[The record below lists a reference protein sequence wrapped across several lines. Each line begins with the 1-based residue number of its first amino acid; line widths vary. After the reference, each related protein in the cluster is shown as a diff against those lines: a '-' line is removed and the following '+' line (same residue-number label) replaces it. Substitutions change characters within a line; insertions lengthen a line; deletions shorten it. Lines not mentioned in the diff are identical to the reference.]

1 MLRSFLFGFP
11 LLLLAPA
18 APSQP
23 MGGAASRL
31 TAMQEADMRLL
42 ASDELMGRRAGTPWD
57 AVAARYIAEQFRA
70 AGAAPVTGAD
80 YFQRFALPDGGASQN
95 VLGVIAGSDPQLK
108 DEYVMLLAH
117 YDHVGT
123 GDHGGGMRPPT
134 EADSIYNGARDNGMG
149 VVALLHAARTLA
161 ADPPARSVVLFAAGA
176 EEMGLVG
183 SRYYAENPLV
193 PLEQTVFALNVDTG
207 GYSDTSAVTVVG
219 LERTTAAALIREG
232 ARRAGL
238 GITPAPDP
246 RMQLFRRSDNINL
259 ARRGI
264 PAPTF
269 SPGFLSFSDPGV
281 ADYYH
286 QVGDEVDD
294 LDFAYLARFAEG
306 YAEAARLIADAPER
320 PRWTPGDEF
329 EATAR
334 ALYGD

>member
-1 MLRSFLFGFP
+1 MRSFLLLVCLVAVAP
-11 LLLLAPA
+11 LASA
-18 APSQP
+18 QP
-23 MGGAASRL
+23 IGDVQSR
-31 TAMQEADMRLL
+31 AMQEADMRFL

-57 AVAARYIAEQFRA
+57 HVAARYIAEQLRA
-70 AGAAPVTGAD
+70 AGVSPVTEAG
-80 YFQRFALPDGGASQN
+80 YFQPFALPDGAESQN
-95 VLGVIAGSDPQLK
+95 VLGVIPGTDPELR

-117 YDHVGT
+117 YDHVGA
-123 GDHGGGMRPPT
+123 GDHGGGMRPTT

-149 VVALLHAARTLA
+149 VVALLHAARSLA
-161 ADPPARSVVLFAAGA
+161 ADPPARSIVLFAAGA

-183 SRYYAENPLV
+183 SRFYAEHPLV

-219 LERTTAAALIREG
+219 LERTTAAPLIREG
-232 ARRAGL
+232 AARAGL
-238 GITPAPDP
+238 GLTPQPDP

-286 QVGDEVDD
+286 QVTDEVGD
-294 LDFAYLARFAEG
+294 LDFAYLARFADA
-306 YAEAARLIADAPER
+306 YAQTARLIADAPER
-320 PRWTPGDEF
+320 PRWADGDEF
-329 EATAR
+329 EAAGRT
-334 ALYGD
+334 LYGD